1 MVRYPYFVMMGR
13 FLVYNNYI
21 RMKKIIYLLLL
32 IFTCNNLSIAV
43 EIIPRPVS
51 VREISGTFLLSSRTT
66 ITYRDELSN
75 EAVLLCETLKTEF
88 NVVLNTNKEVS
99 RNNISLEIDPSLQSR
114 VGLEGYELKVSRSNI
129 KISGATNTGIF
140 YGIQT
145 LRQLLRRS
153 SDDDVIYFK
162 YLIPCIEIIDYPR
175 FKWRGFMLDVSRY
188 FHSVDVIKSLLDEM
202 ALLKMNIFHW
212 HLTDDQGW
220 RIPIDKYP
228 KLITIASER
237 DSSMITREKNSKGE
251 WIFTYDGVPH
261 KGYYTKEE
269 IKDIIKYASARHIT
283 IIPEIDM
290 PSHNQAAMAA
300 YPWLGTVKSRVKV
313 PAAFG
318 GEPYK
323 INPSEINLAN
333 PRVIRFFKDIL
344 KEVIDLFPSEI
355 IHTGGDEVWVSLWK
369 ESPEINE
376 FMKKNGFTTY
386 ADLQM
391 WFTSEISD
399 YIESKGR
406 RMMGWNDITGDHT
419 NKKLDS
425 DDFQLTINKQPSP
438 RTIIGFWRGDLDLLA
453 KTASKGYDI
462 VNSYSNYTYLNN
474 SNTDLTLEKAYSFEP
489 IPEGLDVKYHD
500 KILGLTCHLWSEWV
514 PNETILNYQVY
525 PRLAAYAEVGWAQNK
540 NKEFNDF
547 LNALNLLKE
556 HWDRICINYWK
567 KIE

>member
-1 MVRYPYFVMMGR
+1 MNMR
-13 FLVYNNYI
+13 
-21 RMKKIIYLLLL
+21 KIIYLLLL

-51 VREISGTFLLSSRTT
+51 VREISGAFLLSSRTA
-66 ITYRDELSN
+66 ITYKDDLSN
-75 EAVLLCETLKTEF
+75 EAKLLCEVLKKEF
-88 NVVLNTNKEVS
+88 NVILNTNKEVS
-99 RNNISLEIDPSLQSR
+99 SNIISLEIDPSLQKR
-114 VGLEGYELKVSRSNI
+114 VGLEGYELKVSRNNI

-140 YGIQT
+140 YGTQT

-153 SDDDVIYFK
+153 SDDNVIYFK

-188 FHSVDVIKSLLDEM
+188 FHGVDVIKSLLDEM

-237 DSSMITREKNSKGE
+237 DSSMITRKKNSKGE

-376 FMKKNGFTTY
+376 FMKKNGFRTY

-419 NKKLDS
+419 NKELDS
-425 DDFQLTINKQPSP
+425 DDFQLTINKQPAP
-438 RTIIGFWRGDLDLLA
+438 RTIIGFWRGDLDLLS

-474 SNTDLTLEKAYSFEP
+474 SNTGLTLEKAYSFEP
-489 IPEGLDVKYHD
+489 IPEGLDIQYHD

-525 PRLAAYAEVGWAQNK
+525 PRLAAYAEVGWTQNK
-540 NKEFNDF
+540 NKEFNNF

-567 KIE
+567 KAK